1 MTPVEQIIAEV
12 RDLRDRVIRLEE
24 RLRPIEKL
32 MYGVVVLTLTTVFLA
47 VLALVVRK

>member
-1 MTPVEQIIAEV
+1 MTVLEQLVTEV
-12 RDLRDRVIRLEE
+12 RDLRDRIIRLEE